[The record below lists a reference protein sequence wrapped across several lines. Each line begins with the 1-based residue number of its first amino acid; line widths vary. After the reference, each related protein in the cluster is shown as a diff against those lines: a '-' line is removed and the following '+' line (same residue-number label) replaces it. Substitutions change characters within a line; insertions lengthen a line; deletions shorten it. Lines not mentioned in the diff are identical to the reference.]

1 LEGNAFSILENKK
14 QNPTS
19 VLNVTKHPFGIAVA
33 CTSDVTGEYV
43 IACLSFILDPN
54 PVYRHLFGDNVT
66 VYKTVSLSVVTSLL
80 FMDVNAASSE
90 IFVKLFVTNICPS
103 TTTFLLD
110 FVPSNFLLDKLLLL
124 LSSMFQGYQKSKKV
138 MKGKEKYSDD

>member
-1 LEGNAFSILENKK
+1 
-14 QNPTS
+14 
-19 VLNVTKHPFGIAVA
+19 
-33 CTSDVTGEYV
+33 
-43 IACLSFILDPN
+43 
-54 PVYRHLFGDNVT
+54 
-66 VYKTVSLSVVTSLL
+66 
-80 FMDVNAASSE
+80 MDVNAASSE

-124 LSSMFQGYQKSKKV
+124 LSSTFQGYQKSKKV